1 MERLLVVTST
11 PHIKDGTT
19 TRRIMLD
26 VLIALTPAY
35 LVAMVYFGPRTLLCV
50 AASVL
55 SCLFFEWGS
64 QKIFK
69 RKCTVSDLSAAVTGV
84 LLAFNLPVSAPLW
97 IFPIGAFFAIAITK
111 QLFGG
116 IGQNFANPAITAR
129 IVIMLSFAGLISSYP
144 QPFDWT
150 GKAADGIT
158 SATPLASETLPSC
171 NKLLLGLHGGALGET
186 CVIAL
191 VLGGIYLCIRRVIS
205 PLVPVI
211 FMGSATIFCW
221 AFGAEPITSLLTG
234 GLVLGAIFMA
244 TDYATTPVT
253 VLGRI
258 IFALG
263 CGFLTALIRCFG
275 SYPEGVSF
283 AILLMNI
290 CTPII
295 DRFTRPKV
303 FGGNGK

>member
-26 VLIALTPAY
+26 VLIALTPA
-35 LVAMVYFGPRTLLCV
+35 LIVSVLYFGPRALLCV
-50 AASVL
+50 AASVC
-55 SCLFFEWGS
+55 SCMFFEWGS
-64 QKIFK
+64 QKLFK
-69 RKCTVSDLSAAVTGV
+69 RKCTVGDLSAVVTGV
-84 LLAFNLPVSAPLW
+84 LLAFNLPVTTPLW
-97 IFPIGAFFAIAITK
+97 IFPIGAFFAIAVTK

-129 IVIMLSFAGLISSYP
+129 IVIMLSFAGLISKYP
-144 QPFDWT
+144 LPFAWLNPS
-150 GKAADGIT
+150 ADGIT
-158 SATPLASETLPSC
+158 GATPLSAETIPSF
-171 NKLLLGLHGGALGET
+171 KELLLGLHGGALGEV
-186 CVIAL
+186 CVLALIA
-191 VLGGIYLCIRRVIS
+191 GGIYLCIRRVIS

-211 FMGSATIFCW
+211 FMGSTVLFCW
-221 AFGAEPITSLLTG
+221 LFGADPLTSLLTG
-234 GLVLGAIFMA
+234 GLVLGAVFMA

-258 IFALG
+258 IFAIG

-275 SYPEGVSF
+275 TYPEGVSF

-295 DRFTRPKV
+295 DRFTRPKP
-303 FGGNGK
+303 FGGESK

>member
-1 MERLLVVTST
+1 
-11 PHIKDGTT
+11 
-19 TRRIMLD
+19 MLD
-26 VLIALTPAY
+26 VLIALCPA
-35 LVAMVYFGPRTLLCV
+35 LTVSVVYFGPRALLCV
-50 AASVL
+50 LASVA

-64 QKIFK
+64 QKVFK
-69 RKCTVSDLSAAVTGV
+69 RRCTVGDLSAVVTGV
-84 LLAFNLPVSAPLW
+84 LLAFNLPVTTPLW

-129 IVIMLSFAGLISSYP
+129 IVVMLSFAGLISNYP
-144 QPFDWT
+144 QPFDWLN
-150 GKAADGIT
+150 KSADGVT
-158 SATPLASETLPSC
+158 GATPLAAEVIPTY
-171 NKLLLGLHGGALGET
+171 KELLLGLHSGALGET
-186 CVIAL
+186 CVLAL
-191 VLGGIYLCIRRVIS
+191 AAGGIYLCIRRVIS

-211 FMGSATIFCW
+211 FMGSATLFCW
-221 AFGAEPITSLLTG
+221 AFGADPLTSLLSG
-234 GLVLGAIFMA
+234 GLVLGAVYMA

-258 IFALG
+258 FFALG

-275 SYPEGVSF
+275 TYPEGVSF

-295 DRFTRPKV
+295 DRFTRPKP
-303 FGGNGK
+303 FGGEAK